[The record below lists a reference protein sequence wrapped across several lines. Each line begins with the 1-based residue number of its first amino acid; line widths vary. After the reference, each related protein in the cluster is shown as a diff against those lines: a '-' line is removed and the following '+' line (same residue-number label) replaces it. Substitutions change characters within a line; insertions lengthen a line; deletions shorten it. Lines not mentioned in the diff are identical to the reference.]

1 MEMRIKICNGWGVC
15 GKGITSC
22 CHHCSKEVTCVCA
35 CTFVEE
41 QCGYVKEIT
50 IAPVVTPPPTEEELK
65 PGTRV
70 RVTNKYVGEW
80 NTRDKQIEFC
90 NEGTIVRKASYH
102 YEELGRETTWFN
114 VSFDKKVSDTDY
126 ISIWDCA
133 ISELEVIK

>member
-1 MEMRIKICNGWGVC
+1 MEMKIKICNGWGVC
-15 GKGITSC
+15 AKGITAC
-22 CHHCSKEVTCVCA
+22 CHHCSKEVTCDYV

-70 RVTNKYVGEW
+70 RVRNKYVGEW
-80 NTRDKQIEFC
+80 GMRDKQIDFC
-90 NEGTIVRKASYH
+90 NVGTIKRKNERG
-102 YEELGRETTWFN
+102 YEEFRREMWFR
-114 VSFDKKVSDTDY
+114 VSFDKSAINPADT
-126 ISIWDCA
+126 SNWDCA